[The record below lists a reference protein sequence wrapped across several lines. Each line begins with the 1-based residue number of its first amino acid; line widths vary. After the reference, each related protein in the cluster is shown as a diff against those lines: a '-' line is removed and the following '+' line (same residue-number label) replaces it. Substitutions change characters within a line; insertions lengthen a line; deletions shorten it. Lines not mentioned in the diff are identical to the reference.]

1 MSEPIRPATVLI
13 VPGLRDEV
21 PDHWQTHLARRLP
34 GARSVRPLGR
44 ENLDCAARVQALE
57 REAAAIE
64 GPIVLV
70 AHSAGA
76 LTVAHWAQRTERAV
90 RGALLAVPP
99 DFEAG
104 MPDGYPATLALRLA
118 GWLPVPRTPLPFP
131 SIVAASRND
140 PLASFEYV
148 VELARLWR
156 SRLVE
161 LGNVGHLNP
170 AAGFGEWPGADPFI
184 AELDAP
190 ASARAR
196 DA

>member
-1 MSEPIRPATVLI
+1 MSEPSRPATVLI
-13 VPGLRDEV
+13 VPGLRDDV

-34 GARSVRPLGR
+34 RVRSVPAMGR
-44 ENLDCAARVQALE
+44 ENLGCAERVHALE

-64 GPIVLV
+64 GPIILV

-76 LTVAHWAQRTERAV
+76 LTVVHWAQRSRRAV

-99 DFEAG
+99 DFETG
-104 MPDGYPATLALRLA
+104 LPDGYPTTAALREA

-140 PLASFEYV
+140 PLASFKCV
-148 VELARLWR
+148 VELARLWG

-170 AAGFGEWPGADPFI
+170 AAGFGEWPGAEPLI

-196 DA
+196 TA